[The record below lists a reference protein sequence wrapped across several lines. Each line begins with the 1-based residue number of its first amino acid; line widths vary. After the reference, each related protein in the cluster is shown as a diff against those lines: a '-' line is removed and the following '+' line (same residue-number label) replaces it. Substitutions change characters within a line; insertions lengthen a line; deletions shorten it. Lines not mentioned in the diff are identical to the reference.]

1 MLRQGPPGRA
11 DYSAAGRSAA
21 RRGSAGGDDFTRTP
35 RASDC
40 SKGPK
45 TAIRDGTSSARTIV
59 ASREIANASPN
70 PNCCSPDDG
79 ASDEAVELSVM
90 TIAAAMTMSPVPP
103 MQLVGGDGRRNQY
116 SNSECE
122 KTAAAS

>member
-1 MLRQGPPGRA
+1 VRATAPTSEDSNQGRDEQRPH
-11 DYSAAGRSAA
+11 D
-21 RRGSAGGDDFTRTP
+21 RRVERDRERESE
-35 RASDC
+35 
-40 SKGPK
+40 PK
-45 TAIRDGTSSARTIV
+45 LLQ
-59 ASREIANASPN
+59 
-70 PNCCSPDDG
+70 PDDG